1 MHSVEN
7 MNVRPGGK
15 QPVMRNTVYNGI
27 QQTMVLPDGRP
38 KGLKIV
44 LQERGIDIRGMN
56 ADKLREELSKFDDFK
71 NAKTLVEEKVES
83 RGHLCMFFPK
93 FHCELNA
100 IERCW
105 CHAKKYSR
113 SYANGTITRLR
124 TIVPQALDTCKPD
137 LTSKFFAT
145 CRDFLKAYAE

>member
-1 MHSVEN
+1 MEFS
-7 MNVRPGGK
+7 RS
-15 QPVMRNTVYNGI
+15 
-27 QQTMVLPDGRP
+27 
-38 KGLKIV
+38 
-44 LQERGIDIRGMN
+44 IDTRGMN

-71 NAKTLVEEKVES
+71 NAKTMVEEKVES

-105 CHAKKYSR
+105 CHAKKYSC

-124 TIVPQALDTCKPD
+124 TIVPQALDTCKLD

-145 CRDFLKAYAE
+145 CRDSLKAYAEGHACNDVDEAVKIYNL